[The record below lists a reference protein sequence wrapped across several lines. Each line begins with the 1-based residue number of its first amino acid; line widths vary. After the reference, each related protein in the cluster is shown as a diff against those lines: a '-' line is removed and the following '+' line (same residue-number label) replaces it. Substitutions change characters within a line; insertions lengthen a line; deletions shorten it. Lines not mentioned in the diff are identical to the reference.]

1 MRDDPISVQ
10 SAVGSSVIKGNS
22 APRHWLSLICW
33 REIPEKRIIKLVSA
47 SSLEALRE
55 GQPRREAGERKATG
69 LQKRR
74 RPGYRIASSRALI
87 ERVPWRKGG
96 EVDAS

>member
-1 MRDDPISVQ
+1 MN
-10 SAVGSSVIKGNS
+10 KGNP
-22 APRHWLSLICW
+22 APRHWLSLIMLAGDS
-33 REIPEKRIIKLVSA
+33 READNKTSVGA

-55 GQPRREAGERKATG
+55 GQPRREAGAQSLRASNE
-69 LQKRR
+69 RR

-96 EVDAS
+96 AEDAS